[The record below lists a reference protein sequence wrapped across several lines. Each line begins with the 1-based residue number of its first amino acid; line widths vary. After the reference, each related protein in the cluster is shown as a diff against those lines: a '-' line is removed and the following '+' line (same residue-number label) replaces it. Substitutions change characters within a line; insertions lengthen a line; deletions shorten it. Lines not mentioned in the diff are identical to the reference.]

1 MYIPNPVSEGH
12 TETLQLTV
20 IPHVLAW
27 YIQYQHIYSTDIYSQ
42 NCWQHISNTNIYF
55 HKCTFQTLCPKG
67 TQKPSNLQSSPKCWH
82 DISNINIYLQLIY
95 TPQMVGSIYLIQI
108 YFFINVHSKPCARR
122 AHRNPPIY
130 SHPPSVGM
138 IYPISTN
145 INKLRVHECVRL
157 TSELYCVVWHY
168 PPLVR

>member
-1 MYIPNPVSEGH
+1 MYLKCTDYFV
-12 TETLQLTV
+12 V
-20 IPHVLAW
+20 VLAW
-27 YIQYQHIYSTDIYSQ
+27 YRLSNSKLSKADKVTPIF
-42 NCWQHISNTNIYF
+42 WGMLRHISNTNIYF
-55 HKCTFQTLCPKG
+55 HKCTFPTLCPKG

-82 DISNINIYLQLIY
+82 DISNINIYIQLTYAPQTVCTIY
-95 TPQMVGSIYLIQI
+95 PIQI
-108 YFFINVHSKPCARR
+108 YVFINVHSQPCVRR
-122 AHRNPPIY
+122 AYRNPPTY

>member
-1 MYIPNPVSEGH
+1 MYIPNPVPEGH

-20 IPHVLAW
+20 IPQVLAW
-27 YIQYQHIYSTDIYSQ
+27 YIQYQHISSTDIYSP

-95 TPQMVGSIYLIQI
+95 TPQMVGSIYPIQI
-108 YFFINVHSKPCARR
+108 YFFINVHSKPCARW

-138 IYPISTN
+138 IYQISTYTLN
-145 INKLRVHECVRL
+145 
-157 TSELYCVVWHY
+157 WHILPKWLEAY
-168 PPLVR
+168 IQYKYILS

>member
-1 MYIPNPVSEGH
+1 M
-12 TETLQLTV
+12 
-20 IPHVLAW
+20 W
-27 YIQYQHIYSTDIYSQ
+27 YIFGKPWVRVYQKWWFQLPNSKLSKADKVTPIFWGMLRHIP
-42 NCWQHISNTNIYF
+42 NTNIYF
-55 HKCTFQTLCPKG
+55 HCTFPTLCPKG

-95 TPQMVGSIYLIQI
+95 TPQMVGSIYPIQI

-138 IYPISTN
+138 IYPISTYIFN
-145 INKLRVHECVRL
+145 
-157 TSELYCVVWHY
+157 WHILPKWLAAY
-168 PPLVR
+168 IQYKYIFS